1 MKEFKKVDN
10 YSDDILQLIQN
21 ISKIIVDSKKKV
33 ITAVNTTLLDA
44 YWNIG
49 KLIVEQEQDGNSKSQ
64 YGSSTLGTI
73 SKALSKSHG
82 KGFSVSNLQMMR
94 RFYLVY
100 RNQQTVSVKL
110 SW

>member
-1 MKEFKKVDN
+1 MKELKKVDN

-73 SKALSKSHG
+73 QSTFKKLW
-82 KGFSVSNLQMMR
+82 Q
-94 RFYLVY
+94 RFFCV
-100 RNQQTVSVKL
+100 
-110 SW
+110 